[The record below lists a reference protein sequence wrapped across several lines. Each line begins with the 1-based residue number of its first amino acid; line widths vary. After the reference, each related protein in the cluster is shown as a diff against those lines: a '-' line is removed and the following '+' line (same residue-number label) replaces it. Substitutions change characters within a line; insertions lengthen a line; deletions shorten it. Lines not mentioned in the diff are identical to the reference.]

1 MIKIQEVV
9 TKVKCPQFIEK
20 ALEILKKNVWYLF
33 LLLISSIYIF
43 INRNDIYQ
51 LTKLNTHNLIFI
63 LWLILLILP
72 LFSEIEIGS
81 VKLKKELEKT
91 RTEVKESIQELKL
104 QILDIKIANSNTFV
118 VNNQPLPS
126 KDELSQLQKDIEYNN
141 SNLSSENLDFNIPK
155 ENLYLFQVRL
165 SLEKRLSALCT
176 FFQYEE
182 RKTTYAMVPFLVK
195 HEVFDRKTAEL
206 IREIINI
213 ANRGVHGEII
223 DKDYVNF
230 VMKTY
235 PAIKQSLD
243 DAYTYYSNNRYYF
256 ECPKCGY
263 SGPSKYMKECPKCG
277 FVLDKD

>member
-1 MIKIQEVV
+1 MV

-51 LTKLNTHNLIFI
+51 LTKLNVHNLIFI
-63 LWLILLILP
+63 LWLVLLILP

-126 KDELSQLQKDIEYNN
+126 KDELSQLQKNIE
-141 SNLSSENLDFNIPK
+141 
-155 ENLYLFQVRL
+155 
-165 SLEKRLSALCT
+165 
-176 FFQYEE
+176 
-182 RKTTYAMVPFLVK
+182 
-195 HEVFDRKTAEL
+195 
-206 IREIINI
+206 
-213 ANRGVHGEII
+213 
-223 DKDYVNF
+223 
-230 VMKTY
+230 
-235 PAIKQSLD
+235 
-243 DAYTYYSNNRYYF
+243 
-256 ECPKCGY
+256 
-263 SGPSKYMKECPKCG
+263 
-277 FVLDKD
+277 